1 MKLIADSGS
10 TKTDWLFLE
19 QTGGQLRLQ
28 TMGINPFF
36 RSTDDIVKELLPIFA
51 DVDKQVDEVFF
62 YGAGIVNA
70 EQALVV
76 EHALHQLFGE
86 IPCYLYSDVVGAARA
101 SCGHE
106 AGIACILGTGS
117 NACSYDGENVIENI
131 PPMGFI
137 IGDEGSGAVMG
148 KNLLSDY
155 FKFVMPEELRL
166 KFAERFQLTKDDVLN
181 HVYRQPSANKYMAQ
195 FPVFL
200 SEEIKHEYCREFVET
215 NLRAFIIR
223 NVKMLPKADTLPIN
237 FVGSVADA
245 FQTILLDL
253 VEKEHLKSGKIV
265 KEPIVGLADFHLV

>member
-10 TKTDWLFLE
+10 TKTDWLFME
-19 QTGGQLRLQ
+19 QDGGQFRLQ
-28 TMGINPFF
+28 TLGINPFF
-36 RSTDDIVKELLPIFA
+36 RSTNGIVTELRPVFA
-51 DVDKQVDEVFF
+51 TVNKQVDEVFF

-70 EQALVV
+70 EKASVIEQ
-76 EHALHQLFGE
+76 ALHQLFGE
-86 IPCYLYSDVVGAARA
+86 VPCHFFSDVVGAARA

-117 NACSYDGENVIENI
+117 NACYYDGGNVIVNI

-148 KNLLSDY
+148 RNLLSDY

-166 KFAERFQLTKDDVLN
+166 KFTARFQLTKDDVLN
-181 HVYRQPSANKYMAQ
+181 NVYKQSGANKYLAQ
-195 FPVFL
+195 FSVFL
-200 SEEIKHEYCREFVET
+200 SEEITHEYCREFVEM
-215 NLRAFIIR
+215 NLRAFVVR

-237 FVGSVADA
+237 FIGSVADA

-253 VEKEHLKSGKIV
+253 LDKEHLISGKIM
-265 KEPIVGLADFHLV
+265 KEPILGLADFHLV